1 MFQILKEYWVTLV
14 IIIAESLYELIPDFF
29 YTRSKHKD
37 QSINHLYV
45 SNTMAKTVSQ

>member
-29 YTRSKHKD
+29 LH
-37 QSINHLYV
+37 
-45 SNTMAKTVSQ
+45 SQ

>member
-37 QSINHLYV
+37 QFHKSFIRKQYDG
-45 SNTMAKTVSQ
+45 

>member
-14 IIIAESLYELIPDFF
+14 IIIIESLYQIDSRLF

-45 SNTMAKTVSQ
+45 SNTMAKTVTQ